1 MYILGVTSWKSKDWQ
16 PTPGEELP
24 TLDNT
29 YLTPGARG
37 INKMQE
43 ARAPEALRRED
54 IPVTEADMQV
64 SGAKSGK
71 L

>member
-1 MYILGVTSWKSKDWQ
+1 MYILGVKPWKSKHWQ

-37 INKMQE
+37 INKKQE
-43 ARAPEALRRED
+43 ARAPEMLRQED
-54 IPVTEADMQV
+54 VPVTEADMQA
-64 SGAKSGK
+64 SGASAGK